1 MQSLCSLSFSLSLN
15 QAFQIWLE
23 ISLRWTYTN
32 ERFDEILC
40 GPSRSEFSY
49 ARLSLS
55 TPKRSQENVEHTFL
69 GRNIWGNYK
78 HMAPKGWINCNLS
91 VLAESTESISGDAI
105 PADMLDM
112 KYFSELLL
120 WTFFADVTRIW
131 QLIEW
136 LAGLSLPLLQCL
148 FWLHHSCSNVDRIK
162 LQPNGSTGWGKGLLH
177 SCCIRNQNE
186 SQHEGHHIWISL
198 LVKLVQRLTAPWLF
212 KHCSSQ
218 LRHLLFRGDG
228 TV

>member
-1 MQSLCSLSFSLSLN
+1 MHSLCSLSFSSSLN

-32 ERFDEILC
+32 ETFDEILC
-40 GPSRSEFSY
+40 GLSHSEFSY
-49 ARLSLS
+49 ACLSLS

-69 GRNIWGNYK
+69 GRIIWGNYK
-78 HMAPKGWINCNLS
+78 HMAPKGGINCNLS
-91 VLAESTESISGDAI
+91 VLAESTESISEDAV

-112 KYFSELLL
+112 KDFSECMFLKVSHAFGSSLTDLLFYL
-120 WTFFADVTRIW
+120 YH
-131 QLIEW
+131 L
-136 LAGLSLPLLQCL
+136 
-148 FWLHHSCSNVDRIK
+148 CSVYFDSIIPALMLTESNW
-162 LQPNGSTGWGKGLLH
+162 LQPNGATRWGKGLSH
-177 SCCIRNQNE
+177 SRCIRNQNA
-186 SQHEGHHIWISL
+186 SQSEGRHIWISL

-218 LRHLLFRGDG
+218 LRRLLFRGDG

>member
-1 MQSLCSLSFSLSLN
+1 MQSLCSLSFSSSLN

-32 ERFDEILC
+32 ETFDEILR

-69 GRNIWGNYK
+69 GRIIWGNYK
-78 HMAPKGWINCNLS
+78 HMAPRGGINCNLS
-91 VLAESTESISGDAI
+91 VLAESNESISGDAV

-112 KYFSELLL
+112 KDLRELFL
-120 WTFFADVTRIW
+120 WTFFCKCHMRLAAH
-131 QLIEW
+131 W
-136 LAGLSLPLLQCL
+136 LTGLSLPLLQCL
-148 FWLHHSCSNVDRIK
+148 FGLHHSCSNVDRIK
-162 LQPNGSTGWGKGLLH
+162 LQPNGATRWGKGL
-177 SCCIRNQNE
+177 SRSRCIRNQNE
-186 SQHEGHHIWISL
+186 SQSEGRHIWISL

-218 LRHLLFRGDG
+218 LRRLLFRGDG

>member
-1 MQSLCSLSFSLSLN
+1 MQSLCSLSFSSSLN

-32 ERFDEILC
+32 ETFDEILC

-69 GRNIWGNYK
+69 GRIIWGNYK

-112 KYFSELLL
+112 KYFSKLLL

-131 QLIEW
+131 QIIEW
-136 LAGLSLPLLQCL
+136 LVGLSLPLLQCL
-148 FWLHHSCSNVDRIK
+148 FWLLHSCSNVDRIK
-162 LQPNGSTGWGKGLLH
+162 LHQTVSTRWGKGLSH
-177 SCCIRNQNE
+177 SRCIRTRMRA
-186 SQHEGHHIWISL
+186 SARDATSGSL
-198 LVKLVQRLTAPWLF
+198 SLWN
-212 KHCSSQ
+212 
-218 LRHLLFRGDG
+218 
-228 TV
+228 